1 MGLSAR
7 NDDLGTPRP
16 TESPFEDL
24 RVPMFL
30 PRRAEDQPTGTT
42 EFWGNAQTKTAAA
55 PLLQEDL
62 QVLLTYSFV
71 WACAPQ
77 VRK

>member
-24 RVPMFL
+24 RVPMLL
-30 PRRAEDQPTGTT
+30 PRRAEDQPASTA
-42 EFWGNAQTKTAAA
+42 ELWGNTQTKTAAA
-55 PLLQEDL
+55 QHLQEDR
-62 QVLLTYSFV
+62 QVTLV
-71 WACAPQ
+71 I
-77 VRK
+77 